1 MIASFLLLLLLL
13 DGFFNLDFL
22 FSLVSSNDRFLREE
36 EEEEEKEGIEEKIK
50 SLQLELNGNREW
62 KFRFVRVEC

>member
-1 MIASFLLLLLLL
+1 MIASFLLLLLL

-22 FSLVSSNDRFLREE
+22 FSLVSSNDRFLGEE
-36 EEEEEKEGIEEKIK
+36 EKEEEKEGIEEKIK

>member
-1 MIASFLLLLLLL
+1 MIASFLLLLLL

-22 FSLVSSNDRFLREE
+22 FSLVSSNDRFLGEE

-50 SLQLELNGNREW
+50 SLLLELNGNREW